1 MLKIIQKRKIWL
13 GLSGSLVAISIV
25 FLFMWGLKYGID
37 FTGGSMLN
45 IKFAAE
51 RPSNQ
56 QMQDAVKDL
65 DLGGLIVQPV
75 GDKEAVFRFQSTDSE
90 KHKEAVNKLKQLDA
104 NLEELSYNSIGPS
117 IGNELKRKAFN
128 SIFFVIIAIVLYIA
142 WAFRKVSKPITS
154 WKYGIAA
161 IVALFH
167 DVIITLGFFS
177 FLGEFYGVEI
187 NTPFVAAI
195 LTVLGYSVMDTIVVF
210 DRIREN
216 IPKSYEDF
224 ENTINTSVNQT
235 MRRSIYTSSTAILV
249 LLSIVFFGGVSIRDF
264 ALALTIGIFIG
275 TYSSIFVAS
284 PTLVV
289 WENLRKKKQIV

>member
-13 GLSGSLVAISIV
+13 SLSGSLVVISII

-45 IKFAAE
+45 IKFVAD

-154 WKYGIAA
+154 WKYGLAA

-195 LTVLGYSVMDTIVVF
+195 LTVLGYSVMDSIVVF

-249 LLSIVFFGGVSIRDF
+249 LLSIVFFGGASIRDF